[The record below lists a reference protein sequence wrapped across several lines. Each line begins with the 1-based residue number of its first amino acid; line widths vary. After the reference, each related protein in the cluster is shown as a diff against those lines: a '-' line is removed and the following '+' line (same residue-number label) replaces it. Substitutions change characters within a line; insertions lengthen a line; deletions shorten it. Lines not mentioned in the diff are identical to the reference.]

1 MPIKPWDE
9 WDSEHEQFIVLSYY
23 GQTDFVFSIRKLPD
37 LPYNETTSIHE
48 EYLKR
53 LKRAYREYLKRKG
66 YTGYSHDIR
75 LVWKLGLTD
84 IEIESLL
91 QDRRPVKQWLQ
102 NVALQVKEELESIVR
117 FKAERMAELDDD
129 SDSNGADSASVERPG
144 NIPSFPI
151 DSFSP
156 VVPDGSVPVPF
167 VASRKETVSSCTSEV
182 KQPDDEST
190 RHLRNIDKEDKQH
203 TKQLTSIQTVLQ
215 EGNEITRE
223 GFARLLERLE
233 LQQPHATLKDAEQT
247 PPPSPE
253 KTKREN
259 FKFPKDQTERID
271 LLWRILQDLKN
282 GKNQTEISD
291 DYGFNETLW
300 TKSGKKG
307 GWGLG
312 QYLPKLK
319 ERALSYA
326 RDRKARLERRVN
338 EGDTVDYDD
347 LIDNNGKQKPD
358 RGSPDWRFC
367 AVLLGYIDE
376 VELDPEK
383 DINRREVPMGQ
394 LTDRGK
400 WE

>member
-1 MPIKPWDE
+1 MKYRKWDE

-23 GQTDFVFSIRKLPD
+23 GQPDFVFSIGKLPNFRFD
-37 LPYNETTSIHE
+37 EANSIHE

-53 LKRAYREYLKRKG
+53 LKRAYREYLKRNG
-66 YTGYSHDIR
+66 YTGISHDIK

-84 IEIESLL
+84 TEIESLL
-91 QDRRPVKQWLQ
+91 QDRRPVRQWLQ
-102 NVALQVKEELESIVR
+102 NVAIQVKEELENIVR
-117 FKAERMAELDDD
+117 FKAERIAELDDD
-129 SDSNGADSASVERPG
+129 SDSKDTDSANGERPD

-151 DSFSP
+151 DSFLP

-167 VASRKETVSSCTSEV
+167 VASRKDTVSSCTSEV

-190 RHLRNIDKEDKQH
+190 RHLRNIDKEQKQQ
-203 TKQLTSIQTVLQ
+203 TKQQSSIITVLQ
-215 EGNEITRE
+215 D
-223 GFARLLERLE
+223 GFVKVIERQDKMLE
-233 LQQPHATLKDAEQT
+233 LQQQHATLKDAEQT
-247 PPPSPE
+247 APPSPE
-253 KTKREN
+253 KPKREN

-271 LLWRILQDLKN
+271 LLCSILQDLKN
-282 GKNQTEISD
+282 DKDQTEISKA
-291 DYGFNETLW
+291 YGFDETLW

-307 GWGLG
+307 GRGLG

-326 RDRKARLERRVN
+326 SDRKARLERRVN
-338 EGDTVDYDD
+338 EGDTVDFDD
-347 LIDNNGKQKPD
+347 VIDNKGKQKPD
-358 RGSPDWRFC
+358 RGSPDWLFC

-376 VELDPEK
+376 VELDSEK
-383 DINRREVPMGQ
+383 DINRKEVPMGQ

>member
-1 MPIKPWDE
+1 MKKWDE
-9 WDSEHEQFIVLSYY
+9 MDSECERFIVLSYY
-23 GQTDFVFSIRKLPD
+23 GQTDFVFSIGKLPD
-37 LPYNETTSIHE
+37 FRYDEANSIHE

-91 QDRRPVKQWLQ
+91 QDRRPVRQWLQ
-102 NVALQVKEELESIVR
+102 NVAIKVKEELESIVR

-129 SDSNGADSASVERPG
+129 SDSNGADSASVE

-167 VASRKETVSSCTSEV
+167 VASRKDMVPSCTSEV

-215 EGNEITRE
+215 DGKEILRE
-223 GFARLLERLE
+223 GFAMVVEEIR
-233 LQQPHATLKDAEQT
+233 QAAKSAEQT

-253 KTKREN
+253 
-259 FKFPKDQTERID
+259 QTAFEIMKKEYYSITGKGYVGRRRLLLFEKYGMKVSEIWEFETGDCWED
-271 LLWRILQDLKN
+271 LN
-282 GKNQTEISD
+282 AG
-291 DYGFNETLW
+291 
-300 TKSGKKG
+300 
-307 GWGLG
+307 
-312 QYLPKLK
+312 
-319 ERALSYA
+319 ERAAFTHKIEQAIDRAERA
-326 RDRKARLERRVN
+326 RES
-338 EGDTVDYDD
+338 
-347 LIDNNGKQKPD
+347 Q
-358 RGSPDWRFC
+358 S
-367 AVLLGYIDE
+367 
-376 VELDPEK
+376 
-383 DINRREVPMGQ
+383 
-394 LTDRGK
+394 
-400 WE
+400 

>member
-1 MPIKPWDE
+1 MKKWDE
-9 WDSEHEQFIVLSYY
+9 MDSECERFIVLSYY
-23 GQTDFVFSIRKLPD
+23 GQTDFVFSIGKLPD
-37 LPYNETTSIHE
+37 FRYDEANSIHE

-91 QDRRPVKQWLQ
+91 QDRRPVRQWLQ
-102 NVALQVKEELESIVR
+102 NVAIKVKEELENIVR

-129 SDSNGADSASVERPG
+129 SDSNDTNSANGERPD

-167 VASRKETVSSCTSEV
+167 VASRKDTVSSCTSEV

-233 LQQPHATLKDAEQT
+233 LQQPQATLKDAEQT

-253 KTKREN
+253 QPQETGNQIDWDALEKELASVKVSWHIGEKRRIMKDKWKMRVGQIWEYEN
-259 FKFPKDQTERID
+259 PGS
-271 LLWRILQDLKN
+271 LW
-282 GKNQTEISD
+282 
-291 DYGFNETLW
+291 
-300 TKSGKKG
+300 KSVPTDEKSY
-307 GWGLG
+307 
-312 QYLPKLK
+312 QSKLIYDSI
-319 ERALSYA
+319 RYA
-326 RDRKARLERRVN
+326 RK
-338 EGDTVDYDD
+338 
-347 LIDNNGKQKPD
+347 KQ
-358 RGSPDWRFC
+358 S
-367 AVLLGYIDE
+367 E
-376 VELDPEK
+376 
-383 DINRREVPMGQ
+383 N
-394 LTDRGK
+394 
-400 WE
+400 